1 MVGKN
6 EVFYGMLAALLA
18 SGFALTT
25 FGANAFEHV
34 GGCVDVETLGEVY
47 LRNGDLAQTVGALT
61 HFAEKVGVVVG
72 QSEMAAFLTATVLCA
87 ESVFG
92 LPASVFH
99 AVYDVVV
106 QEKCE
111 SAEDGRLV
119 YGDELVFQIVERYG
133 TGAFRELPKDKQ
145 PHRSGFH
152 APHLQS
158 LF

>member
-34 GGCVDVETLGEVY
+34 GGCVDVETLGKVNF
-47 LRNGDLAQTVGALT
+47 RNGDLAQTVGALT

-72 QSEMAAFLTATVLCA
+72 QSEMTAFLTATVLSA
-87 ESVFG
+87 EGIFG
-92 LPASVFH
+92 LPTSVFH
-99 AVYDVVV
+99 AVHDVVV

-111 SAEDGRLV
+111 GAEDGRLV
-119 YGDELVFQIVERYG
+119 HGDELVFQIAERHG
-133 TGAFRELPKDKQ
+133 TSTFRELSEDEQ
-145 PHRSGFH
+145 AHRCGLH

>member
-1 MVGKN
+1 M
-6 EVFYGMLAALLA
+6 FYGRLAALFA
-18 SGFALTT
+18 SGFTLPT
-25 FGANAFEHV
+25 FGTDTFEHI
-34 GGCVDVETLGEVY
+34 GGCVDVKTLGEVY

-119 YGDELVFQIVERYG
+119 YGDELVFQIAERYG
-133 TGAFRELPKDKQ
+133 TGAFRELPKDEQ

-152 APHLQS
+152 APHLQGP
-158 LF
+158 F